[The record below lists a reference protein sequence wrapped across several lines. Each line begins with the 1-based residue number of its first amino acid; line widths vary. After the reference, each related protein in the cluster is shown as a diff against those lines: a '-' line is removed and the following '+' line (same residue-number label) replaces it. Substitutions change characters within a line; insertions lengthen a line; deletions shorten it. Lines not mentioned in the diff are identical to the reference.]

1 VNEAHIMLVGGAL
14 LVAGLAASLVA
25 GRVRMPA
32 LVLLLGVGMA
42 VGSDGLGWI
51 AFDDYDL
58 ARQVGVV
65 ALALILFDGGLAAG
79 WREIGPVLRPSLSL
93 ALVGTVGTALIAGL
107 AAAWLFDFTTL
118 EGLLVGSIL
127 ASTDGAAVFALLQ
140 GSSLRRRLART
151 LEGEAGFNDPVAVL
165 LVLGFIDWLQR
176 PHYGLLDMIGLFG
189 REIGIGAAVGLVV
202 GAAAVAVLGR
212 VRLPNSGLY
221 PVASLASAAIAYGA
235 AASLHGSGFLA
246 VYLAGLGLGS
256 APIFAR
262 EGVLAFHD
270 GLAWVSQ
277 MSMFLVLGLL
287 VFPGQLGGVAVEGTV
302 LALAVVLVAR
312 PLAAAVATFGAG
324 FSPREQLLLGW
335 AGLRGAV
342 PVVLATFA
350 VLDHIPRSVE
360 FFNIVFFAVLLS
372 TIVQG
377 TTIEPLARRLG
388 LMDEARAAPSPGPRG
403 PPRAER
409 A

>member
-165 LVLGFIDWLQR
+165 LVLGFIDWLKR
-176 PHYGLLDMIGLFG
+176 PHYGLLDMLGLFA

-202 GAAAVAVLGR
+202 GAAAVATLGR
-212 VRLPNSGLY
+212 VRLPTSGLY

-324 FSPREQLLLGW
+324 FSPREQVLLGW

-350 VLDHIPRSVE
+350 VLDHIPGSVE

-388 LMDEARAAPSPGPRG
+388 LTDEARTAPSPGPRG
-403 PPRAER
+403 PPRPER